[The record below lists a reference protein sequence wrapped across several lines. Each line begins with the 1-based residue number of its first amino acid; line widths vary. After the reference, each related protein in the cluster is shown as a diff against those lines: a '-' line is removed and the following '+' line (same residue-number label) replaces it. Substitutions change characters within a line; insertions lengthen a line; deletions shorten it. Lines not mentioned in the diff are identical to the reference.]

1 MTRAARPHARPAAP
15 AKQPGGNRTAIVAT
29 VLGLGFAPFRG
40 GLATYAGLAPAPRG

>member
-1 MTRAARPHARPAAP
+1 MAAEARLVLEAGVVDSAD
-15 AKQPGGNRTAIVAT
+15 AIDLAT